1 MATANPFYLLG
12 DDDNDD
18 PSQLIATQQLKVA
31 AKKNTN
37 AAAPPPAAK
46 LPSKPAPPAQAV
58 RDARSGSAPVRDG
71 AGRGWPSN
79 GRGGRGGRVGTGVE
93 DGDTAKPF
101 ERERNFNK
109 ERGGHGGRQ
118 ESFRGSLRG
127 GYGNGEAGGDSD
139 HPPRR
144 TYERRSGTGRGHEMK
159 REGAGRGNWGTATD
173 GGVGQETEDNVN
185 IEGNVVTKKQSEQED
200 AAMNKENKEKEEDK
214 EMTLDEYEK
223 IRNEKRKALLAMKT
237 ESRKV
242 DFDKEF
248 ESMQQLSIKKGNDD
262 IFLKL
267 GTDKDVNRK
276 KENADQEERSRR
288 VVSINEFLKPVE
300 GERFYSPGGQGRG
313 RERGDHGTARGG
325 FGGGVASSLVA
336 PSFEDPSQFPTLGGK

>member
-1 MATANPFYLLG
+1 MDSSPLGVRLGFRFSLSSSLLLLSPSILEFHG
-12 DDDNDD
+12 DD
-18 PSQLIATQQLKVA
+18 
-31 AKKNTN
+31 
-37 AAAPPPAAK
+37 
-46 LPSKPAPPAQAV
+46 V

-118 ESFRGSLRG
+118 ESFSGSLRG

-214 EMTLDEYEK
+214 VNSLDGIYRLQFK
-223 IRNEKRKALLAMKT
+223 YSLL
-237 ESRKV
+237 
-242 DFDKEF
+242 
-248 ESMQQLSIKKGNDD
+248 IG
-262 IFLKL
+262 
-267 GTDKDVNRK
+267 
-276 KENADQEERSRR
+276 
-288 VVSINEFLKPVE
+288 
-300 GERFYSPGGQGRG
+300 
-313 RERGDHGTARGG
+313 
-325 FGGGVASSLVA
+325 
-336 PSFEDPSQFPTLGGK
+336 